1 MDRFVKFLSN
11 VRLGI
16 GELGSTLAFLGLV
29 AFGTYMAWKD
39 FIAPLLH

>member
-1 MDRFVKFLSN
+1 MDSFVKFLAN

-16 GELGSTLAFLGLV
+16 TELGGTLTFLGLI

-39 FIAPLLH
+39 FIAPLLR